1 MTHSTSLR
9 NREQFETC
17 IGIIRQA
24 SIEILLLLDVRVSEG
39 KDPRWFLE
47 QLENARLGL
56 GGWGA
61 VAQRLKLN
69 DAELTQFTMQLRHL
83 QQLVPQYE
91 NGQDVSENQMIA
103 ALRFVAALEHL
114 RLQQPL
120 LTYPTSTETVNGEA
134 QLKGLAQLRA
144 LELMISGLVYA
155 AWPDGVK
162 LRNHLKTQFGQDR
175 VRRWLKLGERNDVLS
190 GMLFSE
196 LALMLVD
203 KKEFS
208 RHYAPL
214 FNDSSAL
221 TLFADPR
228 KTLQT
233 LLNDIRQIRNTLTAQ
248 KPLSA
253 IQLTMLDTYYP
264 QMAAPVQRAFNEG
277 RTTVNPS
284 SLLTTDV
291 DELNAF
297 KARAVKKA
305 GAGGDIFEVGEDIE
319 RPERRA
325 VRSPEQRIRLVSGI
339 LWGAVGV
346 MVLVMIGGGFMLINS
361 TPPARAVS
369 EPPAQVQVQVLT
381 DTQNEQVT
389 PTSRMQLTRMG
400 ITWDESN
407 LRSAID
413 RNDTRVAQLFLKG
426 GMDWQL
432 SWTEQALSAGN
443 DEVLAL
449 LLRYQRQMV
458 EPRPCRRFTTTLSHA
473 MLNGEK
479 LTGQRK
485 EYLRAFCTRSAVV
498 DRQRYETE
506 QARIRNK
513 AQPDQ
518 STRQWLAIQTAIY
531 NVIR

>member
-214 FNDSSAL
+214 FNDSSVL

-253 IQLTMLDTYYP
+253 IQLTMLDSYYP

-325 VRSPEQRIRLVSGI
+325 VRSPEQRICLVSGI

-369 EPPAQVQVQVLT
+369 EPPAQVQVLT

-432 SWTEQALSAGN
+432 SWTEQALSTGN

>member
-214 FNDSSAL
+214 FNDSSVL

-264 QMAAPVQRAFNEG
+264 QMAVPVQRAFNEG

-369 EPPAQVQVQVLT
+369 EPPAQVQVLT
-381 DTQNEQVT
+381 NTQNEQVT

>member
-214 FNDSSAL
+214 FNDSSVL

-253 IQLTMLDTYYP
+253 IQLTMLDSYYP

-369 EPPAQVQVQVLT
+369 EPPAQVQVLT

-432 SWTEQALSAGN
+432 SWTEQALSTGN

-473 MLNGEK
+473 MLNEEK

>member
-214 FNDSSAL
+214 FNDSSVL

-369 EPPAQVQVQVLT
+369 EPPAQVQVLT

>member
-24 SIEILLLLDVRVSEG
+24 SIEILLLLDVRASEG

-47 QLENARLGL
+47 QLENARQGL

-91 NGQDVSENQMIA
+91 SGQDVSENQLIA

-120 LTYPTSTETVNGEA
+120 LTYPTSTATVNGEA
-134 QLKGLAQLRA
+134 QLKGLAELRA
-144 LELMISGLVYA
+144 LEQMITGLVYA

-214 FNDSSAL
+214 FNDSAVL

-233 LLNDIRQIRNTLTAQ
+233 FLDDIRQIRNTLTAQ

-253 IQLTMLDTYYP
+253 IQLTMLDTYYS
-264 QMAAPVQRAFNEG
+264 QIAAPVQRAFNEG
-277 RTTVNPS
+277 RTPVNPA

-297 KARAVKKA
+297 KARTVKKA
-305 GAGGDIFEVGEDIE
+305 RVGGDIFEVGEDIE

-325 VRSPEQRIRLVSGI
+325 IRTPEQRIRLVSGL

-346 MVLVMIGGGFMLINS
+346 MVLVIIGGGFMLINS
-361 TPPARAVS
+361 TPPAQAVS
-369 EPPAQVQVQVLT
+369 EPPAQVQVLT
-381 DTQNEQVT
+381 DTDNEHET

-426 GMDWQL
+426 GMDWKL

-443 DEVLAL
+443 DEVLTL
-449 LLRYQRQMV
+449 LLRYQRQMD

-473 MLNGEK
+473 MLQGEK

-485 EYLRAFCTRSAVV
+485 DYLRAFCTRSAVV
-498 DRQRYETE
+498 ERQRYEAE
-506 QARIRNK
+506 QAKIRNK
-513 AQPDQ
+513 AQPDE

>member
-214 FNDSSAL
+214 FNDSSVL

-369 EPPAQVQVQVLT
+369 EPPAQVQVLT

-432 SWTEQALSAGN
+432 SWTEQALSTGN